1 MNPTTI
7 VDRVEQVVTTMTER
21 MATLTRTLA
30 TWMLD
35 QPHTLAEVEQQVL
48 PLIKDLGA
56 TVVAGL
62 CGLLTATPA
71 APTVACACGH
81 QARYLQRRPA
91 TVTTILGP
99 ITLTRPWYHCAACRH
114 GHAPLD
120 AHFQLCPG
128 SRSAGLD
135 ELLALLGATQDSFA
149 EAASVLERLTLVHVS
164 PNTVRAATEQ
174 LGAVLVATQAEQVA
188 LAQAGH
194 ADPPSLTA
202 HPTRLYIAMD
212 GVFAHVHER
221 DWREIKV
228 GCCYLT
234 HPEPDRK
241 HPDQFVIRAVHL
253 SYVTALAPAATFGWH
268 LWCEAARRGVLDA
281 DEVIVVSD
289 GAHWIWNLAS
299 EHFPGA
305 TQILDWYHASAY
317 IGAAASAIWAE
328 GGAER
333 ATWIKTQLDD
343 LWEGKVAAVLKELA
357 RHRAV
362 GAAVTDAMSY
372 YTTHQDRMAY
382 AAYRARGLQ
391 IGSGSVESGCKQ
403 LVSARVKQAGM
414 IWDAAGA
421 EAVAT
426 VRAWLKSA
434 RWAEAMGLRPPP
446 QRTSRREGN
455 PRENTPAPALPDTPP
470 PPRAGLPA
478 DVLARVRAEE
488 AAERAVHP
496 WKHVW
501 SVPQQRRE
509 ADARSAESAVTPT
522 A

>member
-1 MNPTTI
+1 MNPTTGTEPI
-7 VDRVEQVVTTMTER
+7 EQLVTTMTER
-21 MATLTRTLA
+21 MTTLTRTLA
-30 TWMLD
+30 TWMLE
-35 QPHTLAEVEQQVL
+35 QPHTLAEVEQQVM
-48 PLIKDLGA
+48 PLIKDLGT

-62 CGLLTATPA
+62 CGLLTAMPA
-71 APTVACACGH
+71 ATTVACACG
-81 QARYLQRRPA
+81 QSARYVQRRPA

-120 AHFQLCPG
+120 AQFQLCPG

-149 EAASVLERLTLVHVS
+149 EAASVLDRLTLVHVS

-174 LGAVLVATQAEQVA
+174 LGAVLVASQAEQVA
-188 LAQAGH
+188 LAQAGQ
-194 ADPPSLTA
+194 ADPPALTA

-221 DWREIKV
+221 EWREIKV

-234 HPEPDRK
+234 HPELDRK
-241 HPDQFVIRAVHL
+241 RPDQLVIRADHL

-268 LWCEAARRGVLDA
+268 LWCEAARRGVLEA
-281 DEVIVVSD
+281 EEVVVVSD

-299 EHFPGA
+299 DHFPGA
-305 TQILDWYHASAY
+305 TQILDWYHASEY
-317 IGAAASAIWAE
+317 VWAAASAIWAE
-328 GGAER
+328 NGAGR
-333 ATWIKTQLDD
+333 AAWVKTQLDD
-343 LWEGKVAAVLKELA
+343 LWEGKVAQVLKELEL
-357 RHRAV
+357 HRAV
-362 GAAVTDAMSY
+362 GEAVTDAITY
-372 YTTHQDRMAY
+372 YTTHQARMDY
-382 AAYRARGLQ
+382 GAYRARGLQ
-391 IGSGSVESGCKQ
+391 IGSGSVESACKQ
-403 LVSARVKQAGM
+403 LVSARLKQAGM

-426 VRAWLKSA
+426 VRAWLKSG
-434 RWAEAMGLRPPP
+434 RWAEALGLRPAP
-446 QRTSRREGN
+446 QRTYRREGD
-455 PRENTPAPALPDTPP
+455 PLANTPAPAPPDAPPTP
-470 PPRAGLPA
+470 RVGLPM

-496 WKHVW
+496 WKRAW
-501 SVPQQRRE
+501 SPRQQHPDTAVPPAGSPVVR
-509 ADARSAESAVTPT
+509 T